1 MNFIINKR
9 GFTLLELLI
18 AIGTSAIIILAIYGL
33 FNTLFITRV
42 YLDSKKDRAEVLTK
56 VALLLQKDIRCKIGT
71 FEIEHIG
78 DETKLSFYTTNSLFF
93 NGAFPVKVSYF
104 LERHNNRNIFYREEV
119 SEGTGLFLKIPLTD
133 LFKEVRYEFFSH
145 GIWEDSNVSE
155 IVRITLKTETS
166 SYSLTERSII
176 EG

>member
-18 AIGTSAIIILAIYGL
+18 AIVTSAIIILAIYGL

-119 SEGTGLFLKIPLTD
+119 SEGTGLF
-133 LFKEVRYEFFSH
+133 KEVRYEFFSH